1 MSSAVPFES
10 VGRLPAP
17 GDNVA
22 IAVRTLDSGTT
33 ISYGDS
39 RFTLPLTVLEGH
51 RFAVVP
57 IRQETPLLSWGLP
70 FGVALRAI
78 VPGEYVCNE
87 KILRALKQRHV
98 PFPLPDAPNFHDYY
112 VPFRLDESQFRSG
125 RQVERYQTPATFSGY
140 GRGGGRGA
148 GTRNYIAILGTT
160 SRTGSYARALAD
172 RFKDVPRHFP
182 NIDGIVPI
190 AHTEAASESRPN
202 NIDFVLRTLA
212 GFVVHPNIAAVLA
225 VDLGLE
231 YINNDRLREFMVQ
244 SGYALDHVLHQFWT
258 MRGNFLPALEH
269 GAKIV
274 RGWLDQ
280 VNAFPRTPQPLEDLR
295 IGLQCGG
302 SDAFSGVS
310 GNPLVGCVSK
320 EVVRHGGSA
329 NLAETDELIGAE
341 PYILANIKDLPTA
354 RAFLNTITRFQER
367 AGWHG
372 HTGEGNPSGG
382 NNFRGLY
389 NIAVKSIGAARKK
402 DPEVCVDY
410 VIEYAQPMRAPGFYF
425 MDSPGNDLE
434 SIAGQVGSG
443 CNLILFTTGNGS
455 ITNFPFVPTIKV
467 MTNTGRFNLLSHE
480 MDVNAGRYLDGTP
493 MNDLARETFDLTLS
507 IASGERS
514 AGEKAGHSQV
524 QLWRDWRQT
533 DTTRLKE
540 LRSSPKPS
548 GEPVCVS
555 PQRGENQHDGDVEF
569 EMLVTKEGAASDQ
582 VGLIVPTSLCAGQIG
597 QMIADKLNR
606 AKEASPPPFN
616 EERGEAVAAGSHFLS
631 RYVALAHTEG
641 CGVSSGESEEISL
654 RTMASYLSHPLVG
667 RGLLLEHGCEKTHND
682 AMHEFMEAHGLDFSR
697 FGKASIQLDGGIENV
712 TDKVTRWF
720 QSADGPRPR
729 RIRANLASV
738 RLGLTVDAGTPDPL
752 AAACAS
758 LAARIVGW
766 GGTVVVPE
774 NSPLLNT
781 SAFKALFANGI
792 IPPATLAY
800 GEKFLKNGFHIMQA
814 PTNHAV
820 ETVTGLGATG
830 VEVILICVSRVSWQ
844 SHPLVPV
851 LQVSTEASS
860 DDLDVIV
867 EKGGAVDSK
876 TSGSSVASCLLD
888 SVIAVLTHRYMPK
901 LFKEGNTDFQMTRG
915 ELGVSL

>member
-1 MSSAVPFES
+1 MSVAVPFES
-10 VGRLPAP
+10 IGRLPAP

-22 IAVRTLDSGTT
+22 IAIRTLDSGTT
-33 ISYGDS
+33 ISCGNAS
-39 RFTLPLTVLEGH
+39 FTLPVTVLEGH

-57 IRQETPLLSWGLP
+57 IERETPLLSWGLP
-70 FGVALRAI
+70 FGFALRDI
-78 VPGEYVCNE
+78 DPGAYVCNE
-87 KILRALKQRHV
+87 KILRTLKQRHV
-98 PFPLPDAPNFHDYY
+98 PFTVPEVPNFRDYY
-112 VPFRLDESQFRSG
+112 VPFRLDESQFRPG
-125 RQVERYQTPATFSGY
+125 RQVERYETTGTFNGY
-140 GRGGGRGA
+140 ARKGGRGA
-148 GTRNYIAILGTT
+148 GTRNFIAILGTT
-160 SRTGSYARALAD
+160 SRTASYARALAD
-172 RFKDVPRHFP
+172 RFKEVPKQYS

-190 AHTEAASESRPN
+190 AHTEGGSETKPN

-212 GFVVHPNIAAVLA
+212 GFMVHPNIGALLA
-225 VDLGLE
+225 VDLGIE
-231 YINNDRLREFMVQ
+231 FINNARLRDFMIQ
-244 SGYALDHVLHQFWT
+244 NGYPLDHVIHQFWT
-258 MRGNFLPALEH
+258 MEGNFLPALDH
-269 GAKIV
+269 GEKII
-274 RGWLDQ
+274 RGWLDP
-280 VNAFPRTPQPLEDLR
+280 VNAFRRAPQPLEHLR

-320 EVVRHGGSA
+320 ELVRHGGSA

-354 RAFLNTITRFQER
+354 RAFLNTIARFQER

-402 DPEVCVDY
+402 DPEVRVDY

-434 SIAGQVGSG
+434 SIAGQVGAG

-493 MNDLARETFDLTLS
+493 MIDLARETFDLTVR

-514 AGEKAGHSQV
+514 AGENARHSQV

-533 DTTRLKE
+533 DTTQLEK
-540 LRSSPKPS
+540 LRQTPKPT
-548 GEPVCVS
+548 GEPLPLSVTDAGAAALFSLS
-555 PQRGENQHDGDVEF
+555 PLGGEGRGEGDIAF
-569 EMLVTKEGAASDQ
+569 ELLATEQGVASDQ
-582 VGLIVPTSLCAGQIG
+582 IGLIVPTSLCAGQIG
-597 QMIADKLNR
+597 QMIADKLNGR
-606 AKEASPPPFN
+606 SADIPV
-616 EERGEAVAAGSHFLS
+616 RIT
-631 RYVALAHTEG
+631 RYVALPHTEG
-641 CGVSSGESEEISL
+641 CGVSSGDSEEISL
-654 RTMASYLSHPLVG
+654 RTMASYLCHPLVH

-682 AMHEFMEAHGLDFSR
+682 AMREFMETHGFDFSR

-712 TDKVTRWF
+712 TEKVTHWF
-720 QSADGPRPR
+720 QSDEAPPPR
-729 RIRANLASV
+729 RIRTSLKSV
-738 RLGLTVDAGTPDPL
+738 RLGLTADPATPDYL
-752 AAACAS
+752 AAACAT
-758 LAARIVGW
+758 LTARIVRY
-766 GGTVVVPE
+766 GGTVIVPE
-774 NSPLLNT
+774 NSALLNT
-781 SAFKALFANGI
+781 SAFTAILADNVT
-792 IPPATLAY
+792 PHPTLAY
-800 GEKFLKNGFHIMQA
+800 GERFLKSGFHIMQA

-820 ETVTGLGATG
+820 ETLTGLGATG
-830 VEVILICVSRVSWQ
+830 VEVILVCVSKIPWQ
-844 SHPLVPV
+844 SHPLIPV

-867 EKGGAVDSK
+867 EKGAADSK
-876 TSGSSVASCLLD
+876 TSATAVASCLLN
-888 SVIAVLTHRYMPK
+888 SVIAVLTRGYTPK
-901 LFKEGNTDFQMTRG
+901 LFAQGNTDFQMTRG